1 MASDEPQP
9 LGGNQ
14 AKDFQDRLE
23 AYEAVLDKIEK
34 LKGEAKLI
42 EEGAKSEGYDVKA
55 FKAIDKLKR
64 KGFAQIFKQIEFQM
78 VLTTYLKAAGMP
90 STLDEARRA
99 AEAEAE
105 SAPEPKA
112 EKQGRRKRARMN

>member
-1 MASDEPQP
+1 MSDEPQP

-14 AKDFQDRLE
+14 AKDFVDRLE

-34 LKGEAKLI
+34 LKGEAKLLK
-42 EEGAKSEGYDVKA
+42 EGAKQEGYDVKA
-55 FKAIDKLKR
+55 FDSVEKLKR

-78 VLTTYLKAAGMP
+78 VLTTYLRAAGLP
-90 STLDEARRA
+90 STLEEARRA

-105 SAPEPKA
+105 AEPESKTA
-112 EKQGRRKRARMN
+112 KKEKRRKGRMN

>member
-1 MASDEPQP
+1 MSDEPQE

-34 LKGEAKLI
+34 LNAEKKLMKEA
-42 EEGAKSEGYDVKA
+42 AKQEGYDVKA
-55 FKAIDKLKR
+55 FDTVEKLKR

-78 VLTTYLKAAGMP
+78 VLGTYLKAAGLP

-105 SAPEPKA
+105 AAPESKT
-112 EKQGRRKRARMN
+112 EKKDKRRRQRMN